1 MGTVASC
8 ADSYGNHI
16 LQEHYHLTSDS
27 LECFQLDFIQLLQY
41 SHWQHL
47 QDCREPSQRDCYFEE
62 DNLLLKKISP
72 AFIFFDLNSQ
82 NNLGIS
88 RVTGQC
94 SSSLFVHWKSPV
106 GLFKPPL
113 LSTHTRLCD
122 LQCLVFRH
130 EKQPIR
136 LYMGVQ
142 YVAMF
147 WNRTKISSWD
157 F

>member
-1 MGTVASC
+1 MGIVASC
-8 ADSYGNHI
+8 ADSYGDHI
-16 LQEHYHLTSDS
+16 SLEHYQLTGDS
-27 LECFQLDFIQLLQY
+27 RECFQRDFIQLLQY
-41 SHWQHL
+41 GHRQHF
-47 QDCREPSQRDCYFEE
+47 QGCREPSQRDCYFEE

-82 NNLGIS
+82 NNLGMS

-94 SSSLFVHWKSPV
+94 SSSLSVHRESPV

-130 EKQPIR
+130 EKQPIS

-147 WNRTKISSWD
+147 
-157 F
+157 